1 MNANFYMA
9 FPGMTAEEM
18 MYLQHATD
26 GMNEKQQQNFY
37 NLYASKR
44 KSTQDM
50 LLLCILGFFGLAGMH
65 RMAMGQVGLGL
76 VYFFT
81 CGLFWIGTFV
91 DLLSI
96 YKLTNEHNRK
106 MAFESCQIIK
116 MGFYNYATL

>member
-1 MNANFYMA
+1 MNANLYMT
-9 FPGMTAEEM
+9 FPGLTTEEM
-18 MYLQHATD
+18 MHLQHATD
-26 GMNEKQQQNFY
+26 GMDEKQQQNFY

-76 VYFFT
+76 VYLFT
-81 CGLFWIGTFV
+81 FGLFWIGTLV

-96 YKLTNEHNRK
+96 YRLTNEYNRK

-116 MGFYNYATL
+116 MGMYNYATL